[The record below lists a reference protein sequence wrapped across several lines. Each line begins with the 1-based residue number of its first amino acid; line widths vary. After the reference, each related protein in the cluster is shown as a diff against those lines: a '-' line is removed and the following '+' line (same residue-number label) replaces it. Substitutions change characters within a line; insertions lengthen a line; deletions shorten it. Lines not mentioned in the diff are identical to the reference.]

1 MYFLYKLI
9 HQVENDN
16 KWQML
21 LYDLIFL
28 CFSSKI
34 LNRRYRHTKI
44 YILQMFWKYYLCK
57 QKIINKRLWIW
68 FYDENSIDTYIYVI
82 LTRCLF
88 VRKDITGI
96 MPITKLSLMKINQL
110 KNMVPIATKV
120 KQTAAKYVSKV
131 ASWMGIINY

>member
-1 MYFLYKLI
+1 
-9 HQVENDN
+9 
-16 KWQML
+16 
-21 LYDLIFL
+21 
-28 CFSSKI
+28 
-34 LNRRYRHTKI
+34 
-44 YILQMFWKYYLCK
+44 MFWKYYLCK
-57 QKIINKRLWIW
+57 QKIINKRLWIL

-131 ASWMGIINY
+131 AS